1 MKRLSLSQQ
10 RSLTGYLFTLPFIIG
25 FILFFLAPF
34 IQSVIFSL
42 NHLRIVA
49 GGYELIYNHF
59 ENFKHAVRRYPVPA
73 DLYADRAEHDHR
85 CSGHHLLQFL
95 RALLLNQKFRVGSW
109 PAPSS
114 SPAGDLKLGGDRG
127 LGSSGLMS
135 NLMRE
140 QATNATSFLAGPTLT
155 VLFAADEDSR
165 ELLLYVISV
174 VDRIPRSFGH
184 RAFRS

>member
-59 ENFKHAVRRYPVPA
+59 
-73 DLYADRAEHDHR
+73 
-85 CSGHHLLQFL
+85 G
-95 RALLLNQKFRVGSW
+95 
-109 PAPSS
+109 
-114 SPAGDLKLGGDRG
+114 
-127 LGSSGLMS
+127 
-135 NLMRE
+135 
-140 QATNATSFLAGPTLT
+140 
-155 VLFAADEDSR
+155 
-165 ELLLYVISV
+165 EL
-174 VDRIPRSFGH
+174 
-184 RAFRS
+184 